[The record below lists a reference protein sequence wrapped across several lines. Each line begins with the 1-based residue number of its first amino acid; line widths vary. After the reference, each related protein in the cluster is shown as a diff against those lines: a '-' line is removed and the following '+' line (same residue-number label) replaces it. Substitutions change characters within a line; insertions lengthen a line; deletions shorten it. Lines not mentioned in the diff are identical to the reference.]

1 MKKEESHLL
10 DSLGKQPGFKVPEN
24 FFENFNTRLAESL
37 PEVTITETA
46 RPTSW
51 WVKARPYLYLA
62 ATFAGVWCMMQVFTH
77 LSNTNADQM
86 QRISEIAAGIPND
99 DNADQLI
106 MNGVATDY
114 DLLDYEDSIQADIQ
128 QQELK

>member
-37 PEVTITETA
+37 PEVTITETGQ
-46 RPTSW
+46 PTSW

-62 ATFAGVWCMMQVFTH
+62 ATFAGVWCIMQVFTH